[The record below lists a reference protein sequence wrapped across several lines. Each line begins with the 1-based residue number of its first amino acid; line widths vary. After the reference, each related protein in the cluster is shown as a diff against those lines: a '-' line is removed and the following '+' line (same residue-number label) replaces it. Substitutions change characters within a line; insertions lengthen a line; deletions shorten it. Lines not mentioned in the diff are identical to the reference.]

1 MRRGRAG
8 GSSRDVLTPAF
19 QAFDES
25 RRRKCMRSPSWAIL
39 AMAAAVAAV
48 SPTMGRAQSC
58 DEGLA
63 PSYFKPLTDG
73 DGLRYPITI
82 GPLSWRLMGDAI
94 QPVKGS
100 DGLTHLAYTL
110 LFTNSWTHPATLKSI
125 EIVDPMMG
133 DAVTGKNQV
142 LTLKNEDVTG
152 QFRVLSRP
160 ATLDKTN
167 FAAE

>member
-1 MRRGRAG
+1 
-8 GSSRDVLTPAF
+8 
-19 QAFDES
+19 
-25 RRRKCMRSPSWAIL
+25 MRSASWAIL
-39 AMAAAVAAV
+39 AMAAAVAVV

-82 GPLSWRLMGDAI
+82 GPLSWKLMGDAI

-110 LFTNSWTHPATLKSI
+110 YFTNSSSHPATLKSI
-125 EIVDPMMG
+125 E
-133 DAVTGKNQV
+133 
-142 LTLKNEDVTG
+142 
-152 QFRVLSRP
+152 LSIQ
-160 ATLDKTN
+160 
-167 FAAE
+167 